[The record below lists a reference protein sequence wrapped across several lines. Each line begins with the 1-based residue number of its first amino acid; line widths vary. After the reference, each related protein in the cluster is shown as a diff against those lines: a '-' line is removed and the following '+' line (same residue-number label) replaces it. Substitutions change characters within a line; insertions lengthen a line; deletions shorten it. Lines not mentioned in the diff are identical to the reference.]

1 VKKTLKAL
9 PKKQLKKKP
18 LAAIAQAIE
27 PRLLYS
33 ADTAA
38 LAISPTSDL
47 PSNQMPSTLHS
58 QSANVALQSESLT
71 PSQLFVLDL
80 RIQDAH
86 GLLAGLQ
93 QQQNAARSRG
103 ETFEILT
110 LDHQDDG
117 ITKIGDAL
125 KERGNNSALH
135 LIGHG
140 DDGMML
146 LGSAWIDQST
156 LRARASDFAS
166 WADGLSSDSDILLYG
181 CDFAANEAGKE
192 SAQSLAQI
200 TGADVAASTDKTANA
215 NKVGNWTLEY
225 QVGQLQSSTTDVANS
240 ASQWQGELTTYVVT
254 NIADSGA
261 GSLRQAILDANLNAG
276 SDTITFNVAG
286 SAVQTI
292 DLQSALPDIADEL
305 LIDGTTQNGWAVG
318 ALTVEL
324 SGTNAGTLANGLKIT
339 STAPVTIRGL
349 AINNFLRNG
358 ILIEAGSGHVIAGNI
373 IGLDAGGSTA
383 RSNGGD
389 GIHIINSGNNFIGG
403 VLTSDRNIVSS
414 NTGYGIALR
423 GGSDGTVV
431 SGNYI
436 GTNVSGIA
444 PLGNTLDGIV
454 VTEATG
460 VVIGGDIAG
469 AGNLISG
476 NIRNGIGLYSAGGN
490 HSVVGNI
497 IGLNALGTAALANG
511 QSGIA
516 INNTNA
522 NRIGSTNTS
531 GRNVVSGNLES
542 GIYFANT
549 TGNVVVNNLIGRD
562 AANTIN
568 IGNRSGLSLDT
579 NTNSNRVGGTGA
591 GEGNVIAGSSW
602 AGIFVASASV
612 DNAFVSNLYFAN
624 AQIAIDLNADGQTP
638 NDLAPDSDT
647 GANGLQNFPYL
658 YTATINGASVNILG
672 EITSLANTSFLI
684 QFYSNPIGTEDPTG
698 YGEGTQLL
706 GSAAFT
712 TNEVGMASLSATF
725 SSAGM
730 SAGDRVSAIATVDLG
745 GGNFASTSEFS
756 QNVPAAL
763 GNSAPTITLAAN
775 APIFTENS
783 TAVFIDSS
791 ALISDTD
798 GGNFDGGSLS
808 VETTTNGSTRDVL
821 SINSEGMSAGQIA
834 VVGNTVFYGGVT
846 IGTFTANSVQLTV
859 SFNANSSAA
868 ATQQLLRNVM
878 FSVTGHDPNPTTRIT
893 QVHINDG
900 DGGLASA
907 NINLAIAVNQTLIVT
922 TSSDMNDG
930 DTSNIFNLL
939 ANRGADGQVSLR
951 EAILATNNSG
961 NATGNQIHFDIA
973 GGGVQRI
980 NITSSLPSIVRE
992 LTIEGR
998 TQLGYADIPLIQIDG
1013 SLVAEG
1019 NGLVLGV
1026 GSSGSTI
1033 RALSITNFTGTGV
1046 GGHGVLVFS
1055 NNNIIQSNHLGVTG
1069 TSASAGNFAGLVLL
1083 SGASNNLVGGTNPD
1097 NENVISANSLGGIS
1111 ITGLGTTNN
1120 HVIGNHIGVAADG
1133 TTARPNGSYGINAW
1147 GDSSG
1152 NYIGGIAAGEAN
1164 LIQNNG
1170 DVGIFVHASA
1180 SAAILSNVFGNNGS
1194 IGIDLNGDGI
1204 SVNDMGD
1211 ADSGGNGLQNFPVL
1225 TSASSTASSFTL
1237 LGSFNSLS
1245 NTTYRIEY
1253 FISPFAAS
1261 NSYGEGLTLIGS
1273 HQVTTDSS
1281 GYTSIAYQGTTNLP
1295 IGFFVSATA
1304 TVDLGAGA
1312 FGGTSEF
1319 AKNIEVSV
1327 QMPAVDVS
1335 WVGVPTTSES
1345 GSTFSF
1351 EVVLRQA
1358 PTANVSIAVSTNNPS
1373 EGVSNTSLLTFTSA
1387 NWNVAQTITITGVND
1402 TVIDGNQSY
1411 QLVFGSASS
1420 ADPAYNG
1427 LTTANKTLTNLDT
1440 STSNTIVVTTTSD
1453 SADGDTSSLANL
1465 FNNQGV
1471 DGKISLRE
1479 AILAA
1484 NNTTNSPVSVDRI
1497 LFNIA
1502 DPLVNGAHTI
1512 SVTSALPA
1520 INNAVIIDGSSEP
1533 NWSTNGNQPVVV
1545 IDGNDLPTFGLYLGS
1560 NADGTT
1566 IKGLVIQNFFGDG
1579 IFVDAGSDGNTLS
1592 GNYIGAL
1599 LTSGAS
1605 AGTQANNAG
1614 AGILILSANN
1624 TIGGATAADR
1634 NVISG
1639 NANGIVINGNLAS
1652 VNLVAGN
1659 YIGTDATGNS
1669 VVSNI
1674 FDGIRIQNGAN
1685 SNVVGGVYAND
1696 RNVISG
1702 NGSEGIEIN
1711 GASSYGNQILG
1722 NYIGVSANGLSNLTS
1737 PTASGSG
1744 VLISG
1749 GASSTRVG
1757 SLGAGNIIAGFRF
1770 AGIEIDG
1777 ASTSTIIQGNR
1788 VGTDTSN
1795 TLNWGTG
1802 ESAILFENG
1811 ASNSLIGGIVLGEG
1825 NILANAGQGA
1835 GTWTDGISIFGT
1847 GNNNAILGNS
1857 IYASIGLGID
1867 LIGNNGNNLNDA
1879 SDIDSGANGLQNY
1892 PVITSAISA
1901 DGNTTVTGTLNSRP
1915 NTNYR
1920 IEFFSSANADA
1931 SGYGEA
1937 ITYLGFV
1944 NVSTDTLGNASFSPV
1959 LLGQSV
1965 PIGHVVTSTATVD
1978 LGAGVYGSTS
1988 EFSLNIVAASLASI
2002 AGTVY
2007 EDTNAN
2013 GQVTDDGVG
2022 IAGAIVSLYRDNGDG
2037 IVGAGDTLVN
2047 IVNANASGQYAFN
2060 DLSAA
2065 TYWVVVDSR
2074 TFSGTSGLNLG
2085 FNLNDVW
2092 AEQTYG
2098 SSGSVTWSAGNYAYS
2113 SAAGAMLGGMRA
2125 DRSDNGASLLTAE
2138 HVTRVSL
2145 AGLSQTAV
2153 DYGFSFGAITNT
2165 RDGDDVA
2172 ANNRTVQGSLR
2183 QFIQNSNALAGVQSS
2198 EFRVAATDPNFVGG
2212 VAVISLNTSL
2222 PTITDTITLDATTQT
2237 NWNGN
2242 TNTAVLGT
2250 GGNVGHNPVGL
2261 SQLQAPEVEIRDF
2274 ASDNNLFKILGNNTV
2289 VRGFSLVGGGIAGDS
2304 NSSTIE
2310 VSALNVTIERNII
2323 GSSATSILD
2332 PGAQKN
2338 AAIGIRVLGQAT
2350 IDRNIFAYIAMH
2362 AISVETGGSNSAI
2375 YNNEFVAPAS
2385 VFNTQAA
2392 VAIRDASNVQVNGN
2406 LVRNSGG
2413 NAIKLIANAE
2423 SNIIRNNSLLNNGVL
2438 AGGDDHAIDI
2448 TGSSDNNV
2456 IEGNLIEAS
2465 AGAGISISGSADNKI
2480 GGIAL
2485 AQANAII
2492 NNSGAGVVL
2501 SSTAQDNQ
2509 AILGNVIYANA
2520 GLGIDL
2526 NADGV
2531 TANDNLPDADVGP
2544 NNLQNFPVL
2553 SLAVTMA
2560 GNTTMTGF
2568 LNGSANTSYRI
2579 EFFSAA
2585 LAHGSGH
2592 GQGQTYL
2599 GFTNVITNPS
2609 GRANFSVLLAGV
2621 NLSVSTAV
2629 SATATVDFG
2638 SGSYG
2643 STSEFSA
2650 NVGSQTSLPGVTV
2663 SPISGNT
2670 SETGNTATFTVA
2682 LNAAPTADVIIS
2694 VTSNTTLEGVVSTS
2708 LLTFTSANWNLPQVV
2723 TVTGVNEEL
2732 VDGDRPYLIT
2742 LGSAISSDSNYSGM
2756 DVPDVA
2762 VVNTDNDTQSNITVT
2777 TTSDVNDGDTSSL
2790 YALQSN
2796 KGADGFISLREAIIA
2811 ANNTSNGSGGID
2823 QILFNIAD
2831 PLIAGAHTITLASA
2845 LPLINSS
2852 MSINATTEPEFL
2864 SNASRPIVVI
2874 NGNGSVSNGLVIT
2887 SSGSNSIIRGL
2898 VVQGFT
2904 SNAIQILANSD
2915 GNIIAGN
2922 YLGQLTTQ
2930 GTGAG
2935 AAYLNGGA
2943 GVFVEGSFN
2952 TIGGTN
2958 ALDKNVISGN
2968 YAGISLEAG
2977 GFNRVLGNF
2986 IGTDA
2991 AGTTS
2996 VANRDSG
3003 LYIAASNSNTI
3014 GGSAAGERNLISG
3027 NQKSGIFIQLGAS
3040 NTNIFGNYI
3049 GTDVTGLGALGNN
3062 IVNESFYAGI
3072 TINGTSNTRVGG
3084 GLTGNG
3090 NIISGNIGN
3099 GISLGDNAIGS
3110 IVAGNT
3116 IGLGSDGQTILG
3128 NSKFGI
3134 QISTTNAVVGGTAVV
3149 DRNIISGNAQGGVYI
3164 TGLGATENRVHGNY
3178 IGTDRSGTLDRGN
3191 TLSGVVID
3199 AGASYNQIGSALAG
3213 GGNVISGNNL
3223 HGIEI
3228 SSAATSNV
3236 VNNNFIGLGND
3247 GIAAIGNTGSGV
3259 FLFDGATNNLIG
3271 GAVGLSYNKIMHNGA
3286 AGVFISTTGLSSTG
3300 NAILGNEI
3308 ALNTGLEID
3317 LDLGGVNPNDIGDGD
3332 SGVNN
3337 LQNFPELTSAS
3348 SIGGT
3353 TTITG
3358 SFNSAA
3364 NTTYRLEFFSSGSA
3378 DASGHG
3384 DAGFYIGFLDVTTN
3398 NLGSTNFT
3406 ATYNGLS
3413 LSAGQFVTATAT
3425 QVNGTSIF
3433 RSTSELSQNI
3443 TIAGVPP
3450 GITVVPANLTTGE
3463 SGSTAQFSV
3472 FLSTPPTANV
3482 TIAVSVSNP
3491 IEAMASTAL
3500 LTFTTSNWNTPQ
3512 VVTVA
3517 GLDDSIIDGAQAFS
3531 INFAPAT
3538 SVDPSYSGI
3547 DAADIAMQNLD
3558 DDTFN
3563 RIVVDTMSDDA
3574 DGDISSIAAL
3584 YANKGTDG
3592 SISLREALI
3601 AANNTVNGS
3610 QRDEIFF
3617 NILQPLL
3624 GGVHRINLNS
3634 ALPTITDAVLIDGAS
3649 EPDFGTTQV
3658 VTLNGLGAGA
3668 SSGLILTANDS
3679 QISGLNINQF
3689 QIDGI
3694 QVYGDNNVVSN
3705 NYISS
3710 NGNAGI
3716 YVQDASVNISVNII
3730 ANQAKGIVVNGSAS
3744 FATASQNEMN
3754 NVGLLIDL
3762 ANDGSTPNDLNDT
3775 DVGPNDLLNT
3785 PVIASVNTDL
3795 TTQIQVTGSINTLPN
3810 RTLSIEIF
3818 EHGTAGQSVR
3828 SRYVSTF
3835 NLTTDSFGNAGFVQI
3850 FSGAYP
3856 AGTLF
3861 SATATEAFGA
3871 MGSSSS
3877 EHSSAVAALIP
3888 TAAAVIVTP
3897 GVLNVNES
3905 GTSASLG
3912 VVLAN
3917 APTANVVINLTSNQ
3931 AGEVSLSTSSLT
3943 FTPLNWNITQFVT
3956 TTGLQDF
3963 VNDGTQTLSII
3974 TSNTFS
3980 TDANYNGLVVADVT
3994 VSNLEV
4000 ANLAPAIVAPSGFT
4014 ATEDITSNLG
4024 GASTGLSIS
4033 DLDAGNGLV
4042 SVTLATSNGA
4052 FSLISVAGIL
4062 FTVGNGSAA
4071 RTMTFEGNIAAINN
4085 AINTISFTPD
4095 AQFSGTATFAITVD
4109 DLGNSGTGGAL
4120 SISRSI
4126 PIVITPVNDGAS
4138 FAGSAAA
4145 LVSEGGTVVI
4155 QPSML
4160 NLIDID
4166 TNAADLIYT
4175 IKASSGDG
4183 EFMRSGVSLRIG
4195 DSFSQ
4200 ADLDAQLIQFSH
4212 FGGELPGASVTLGAS
4227 ERFGQALADFNMN
4240 FSVAAVNDAPVIN
4253 PIALTALPETSASGT
4268 SVATVSAVDADSP
4281 AGLSFSLVNDAQGAF
4296 QIDASSGVI
4305 SVRDATK
4312 IDFETASQLGIR
4324 VRASDNAGAF
4334 VERDVTVQISD
4345 IAESN
4350 PVTLVT
4356 LAPPVTP
4363 VVGGTTTSLPPI
4375 DSNPSTGGYTSPAVP
4390 GNPATNIVSTITSGD
4405 LPNSSPDTALR
4416 SPAPVGD
4423 VPRTSQTKATTTR
4436 DKETFV
4442 DPNLNTSSVGGSNK
4456 LTDKAKSTLNQ
4467 LIEQQDADAQ
4477 IKKRRELNA
4486 DSLDYLLSASRKS
4499 SAAIVPATVRLSDF
4513 KLPSN
4518 AQTTS
4523 IPEGSIDAT
4532 QTSKNFSVVIDTIE
4546 VGGMALSVGAV
4557 AWATRTGGLIAALL
4571 SAIPAWKG
4579 LDPLLVLSPSK
4590 NSKHKEFEEF
4600 SDTEIRLDEE
4610 AVREVL

>member
-1 VKKTLKAL
+1 VKKPLKAL

-47 PSNQMPSTLHS
+47 PSNQVPSTLHS
-58 QSANVALQSESLT
+58 QSASVAMQSESLT
-71 PSQLFVLDL
+71 PSQLFVVDL
-80 RIQDAH
+80 RIQDAQ

-93 QQQNAARSRG
+93 RQQNAAQARG

-110 LDHQDDG
+110 LDSQDDG
-117 ITKIGDAL
+117 VTKISQAL
-125 KERGNNSALH
+125 KEHGNTTVLH

-146 LGSAWIDQST
+146 LGSVWIDEAT
-156 LRARASDFAS
+156 LRARASDFAA

-200 TGADVAASTDKTANA
+200 TGADVAASTDKTAN
-215 NKVGNWTLEY
+215 VGNWALEY
-225 QVGQLQSSTTDVANS
+225 QIGQLQSSTTDVANS

-254 NIADSGA
+254 NNADSGA

-276 SDTITFNVAG
+276 SDTITFNLAG
-286 SAVQTI
+286 SAVQSI
-292 DLQSALPDIADEL
+292 GLQSALPDISDGL
-305 LIDGTTQNGWAVG
+305 LIDGTTQNGWSVG

-324 SGTNAGTLANGLKIT
+324 NGANAGTLADGLKIT
-339 STAPVTIRGL
+339 STAPVTVRGL
-349 AINNFLRNG
+349 TINNFRNNG
-358 ILIEAGSGHVIAGNI
+358 IFIEAGSGHVIAGNI
-373 IGLDAGGSTA
+373 IGLDAGGSIA

-389 GIHIINSGNNFIGG
+389 GIHVINSGNNFIGG

-436 GTNVSGIA
+436 GTNVSGDA
-444 PLGNTLDGIV
+444 PMGNALDGIV

-460 VVIGGDIAG
+460 VVIGGEVAG
-469 AGNLISG
+469 QGNLISG

-490 HSVVGNI
+490 HTIVGNF

-522 NRIGSTNTS
+522 NRIGSTATS

-549 TGNVVVNNLIGRD
+549 SGNVVVNNLIGRD

-568 IGNRSGLSLDT
+568 IGNRAGLSLDT
-579 NTNSNRVGGTGA
+579 NTNGNRIGGVGA

-612 DNAFVSNLYFAN
+612 DNAFLGNRYIAN
-624 AQIAIDLNADGQTP
+624 AQIAIDLNADGLTP

-672 EITSLANTSFLI
+672 EITSAANTRFLI
-684 QFYSNPIGTEDPTG
+684 QFYNNPAGTEDPTG
-698 YGEGTQLL
+698 FGEGSELL
-706 GSAAFT
+706 GVATVT
-712 TNEVGMASLSATF
+712 TNAVGMASISASF

-730 SAGDRVSAIATVDLG
+730 SAGDRVTAIATVDLG

-756 QNVPAAL
+756 QNAIASL

-775 APIFTENS
+775 APIFTENG
-783 TAVFIDSS
+783 TAVVIDSS
-791 ALISDTD
+791 AIISDIN
-798 GGNFDGGSLS
+798 GGNFDGGSLV
-808 VETTTNGSTRDVL
+808 VETTTNGSMRDVL
-821 SINSEGMSAGQIA
+821 WINSEGLSAGQIA
-834 VVGNTVFYGGVT
+834 VVGNTVFYSGVG
-846 IGTFTANSVQLTV
+846 IGTLAANSVQLTV

-868 ATQQLLRNVM
+868 AAQQLLRNVM
-878 FSVTGHDPNPTTRIT
+878 FSVTGQDPNPTTRIA
-893 QVHINDG
+893 QVRINDG
-900 DGGLASA
+900 DGGLAFA
-907 NINLAIAVNQTLIVT
+907 NINLPITVNQTLIVT
-922 TSSDMNDG
+922 TSADINDG

-951 EAILATNNSG
+951 EAILATNTSG
-961 NATGNQIHFDIA
+961 NPTGNQIHFDIA

-980 NITSSLPSIVRE
+980 NVTSNLPSIVRE

-998 TQLGYADIPLIQIDG
+998 TQFGYADIPLIEIDG

-1055 NNNIIQSNHLGVTG
+1055 NNNIIQSNHLGVTS

-1120 HVIGNHIGVAADG
+1120 YVVGNHIGVAADG
-1133 TTARPNGSYGINAW
+1133 TTARPNGSYGINVW

-1164 LIQNNG
+1164 LVQNNG

-1180 SAAILSNVFGNNGS
+1180 SASILGNVLSNNGS
-1194 IGIDLNGDGI
+1194 LGIDLNGDGV
-1204 SVNDMGD
+1204 SVNDIGD
-1211 ADSGGNGLQNFPVL
+1211 ADTGGNGLQNFPVL

-1253 FISPFAAS
+1253 FVSPFAAA
-1261 NSYGEGLTLIGS
+1261 NGYGEGLTLIGS

-1281 GYTSIAYQGTTNLP
+1281 GYSNIAYQGTTTLP

-1304 TVDLGAGA
+1304 TVDYGAGA

-1335 WVGVPTTSES
+1335 WVGVPTTSEA

-1358 PTANVSIAVSTNNPS
+1358 PTANVSISVSTNNPS

-1387 NWNVAQTITITGVND
+1387 NWNTPQTITVTGVND
-1402 TVIDGNQSY
+1402 TVIDGNRSY
-1411 QLVFGSASS
+1411 QLIFGAASS

-1427 LTTANKTLTNLDT
+1427 LITANRTLTNLDT
-1440 STSNTIVVTTTSD
+1440 STSNSIYVTTVSD
-1453 SADGDTSSLANL
+1453 NIDGDISSLANL
-1465 FNNQGV
+1465 LNNQGV
-1471 DGKISLRE
+1471 DGRISLRE
-1479 AILAA
+1479 AVAAA
-1484 NNTTNSPVSVDRI
+1484 NNTTNSPGAVDRI
-1497 LFNIA
+1497 LFNIQ
-1502 DPLVNGAHTI
+1502 DPLVNGAHRITLA
-1512 SVTSALPA
+1512 STLPA
-1520 INNAVIIDGSSEP
+1520 INNGVVIDGSSEP
-1533 NWSTNGNQPVVV
+1533 DWAANGNRPVVI
-1545 IDGNDLPTFGLYLGS
+1545 IDGNDLPTFGFYLGS

-1566 IKGLVIQNFFGDG
+1566 IKGLAIQNFAGDG
-1579 IFVDAGSDGNTLS
+1579 IFIDAGSDGNTLS

-1605 AGTQANNAG
+1605 AGIQANNAG
-1614 AGILILSANN
+1614 AGITILGENN
-1624 TIGGATAADR
+1624 IVGGSTEADR
-1634 NVISG
+1634 NVVSG
-1639 NANGIVINGNLAS
+1639 NANGILIEGGLARLNLI
-1652 VNLVAGN
+1652 AGN
-1659 YIGTDATGNS
+1659 YIGTDATGS
-1669 VVSNI
+1669 FVVRNT
-1674 FDGIRIQNGAN
+1674 FDGVRIQNGAHDN
-1685 SNVVGGVYAND
+1685 IVGGASSNE

-1702 NGSEGIEIN
+1702 NGSEGIEIL
-1711 GASSYGNQILG
+1711 GALSNNNVVLG
-1722 NYIGVSANGLSNLTS
+1722 NYIGVSADGLSNLTS
-1737 PTASGSG
+1737 STASGSG
-1744 VLISG
+1744 ILIFG
-1749 GASSTRVG
+1749 GASNTLIG
-1757 SLGAGNIIAGFRF
+1757 SVGAGNIISGFRF
-1770 AGIEIDG
+1770 AGIEVDG
-1777 ASTSTIIQGNR
+1777 ASTGTIIQGNR
-1788 VGTDTSN
+1788 IGTDSSN
-1795 TLNWGTG
+1795 TMNWGTG
-1802 ESAILFENG
+1802 ESAILLENG
-1811 ASNSLIGGIVLGEG
+1811 ASNSLIGGVNFGDG
-1825 NILANAGQGA
+1825 NILANSGQGA
-1835 GTWTDGISIFGT
+1835 GTWTDGISISGT
-1847 GNNNAILGNS
+1847 GQNNAILGNH
-1857 IYASIGLGID
+1857 IYASGGLGID
-1867 LIGNNGNNLNDA
+1867 LIGNDGNTPND
-1879 SDIDSGANGLQNY
+1879 SNDLDSGANSLQNY
-1892 PVITSAISA
+1892 PVLTVAVSTGANITI
-1901 DGNTTVTGTLNSRP
+1901 TGTLNSRP

-1920 IEFFSSANADA
+1920 IEFFSAANADA
-1931 SGYGEA
+1931 SNHGEA
-1937 ITYLGFV
+1937 TTYLGFV
-1944 NVSTDTLGNASFSPV
+1944 KVLTDALGNASFAPT
-1959 LLGQSV
+1959 LFGQSI
-1965 PIGHVVTSTATVD
+1965 PGGQLITSTATAD
-1978 LGAGVYGSTS
+1978 LGLDVYGSTS
-1988 EFSLNIVAASLASI
+1988 EFSLNTVVTTLASI

-2047 IVNANASGQYAFN
+2047 IVNANASGEYAFN

-2098 SSGSVTWSAGNYAYS
+2098 SSGSITWSSGNYAYS
-2113 SAAGAMLGGMRA
+2113 STAGAMLGGMRA

-2145 AGLSQTAV
+2145 AGVNQTAI
-2153 DYGFSFGAITNT
+2153 DYGFSFNAITNT
-2165 RDGDDVA
+2165 RDGDDVT

-2183 QFIQNSNALAGVQSS
+2183 QFIQNSNALAGVQFS

-2212 VAVISLNTSL
+2212 VAVISLSTSL

-2237 NWNGN
+2237 SWRGN

-2274 ASDNNLFKILGNNTV
+2274 AGDNNLFKILGNNTA
-2289 VRGFSLVGGGIAGDS
+2289 VRGFSLVGGGIAGDP

-2323 GSSATSILD
+2323 GSSATSIVD

-2362 AISVETGGSNSAI
+2362 AISVETGGSNSVI

-2385 VFNTQAA
+2385 VYNTQAA

-2423 SNIIRNNSLLNNGVL
+2423 SNTIRNNSFLNSGVL
-2438 AGGDDHAIDI
+2438 TGGDDHAIDI
-2448 TGSSDNNV
+2448 TGSSDNNL

-2480 GGIAL
+2480 GGTAL

-2501 SSTAQDNQ
+2501 SSTAQNNQ
-2509 AILGNVIYANA
+2509 AILGNLIYANA

-2531 TANDNLPDADVGP
+2531 SANDSLPDADVGP
-2544 NNLQNFPVL
+2544 NDLQNFPVL
-2553 SLAVTMA
+2553 TLAVSTA
-2560 GNTTMTGF
+2560 GNTTITGY
-2568 LNGSANTSYRI
+2568 LNGAANTNYRI
-2579 EFFSAA
+2579 EFFSAVQ
-2585 LAHGSGH
+2585 AHASGH

-2599 GFTNVITNPS
+2599 GFTNVVTNAS
-2609 GRANFSVLLAGV
+2609 GSANFSGLLAGV
-2621 NLSVSTAV
+2621 NLSVNTAV

-2638 SGSYG
+2638 LGSYS

-2650 NVGSQTSLPGVTV
+2650 NVSSQINLPGITV
-2663 SPISGNT
+2663 SPISSNT
-2670 SETGNTATFTVA
+2670 SEAGGTASFTVV
-2682 LNAAPTADVIIS
+2682 LNAPPTADVTIS
-2694 VTSNTTLEGVVSTS
+2694 VVSDTTLEGIVSTS
-2708 LLTFTSANWNLPQVV
+2708 LLTFTSINWNIPKVV

-2732 VDGDRPYLIT
+2732 VDGDRAYSIT

-2762 VVNTDNDTQSNITVT
+2762 AVNTDNDTQSNITVT

-2796 KGADGFISLREAIIA
+2796 KGGDGFISLREAIIA

-2823 QILFNIAD
+2823 QILFNISD
-2831 PLIAGAHTITLASA
+2831 PLIAGAHTISLTSA
-2845 LPLINSS
+2845 LPLISSS
-2852 MSINATTEPEFL
+2852 MSINATTEPEFF
-2864 SNASRPIVVI
+2864 SNANRPIVVI
-2874 NGNGSVSNGLVIT
+2874 NGNGSVGNGLVIT

-2930 GTGAG
+2930 GTGANT
-2935 AAYLNGGA
+2935 ALLNGGA

-3003 LYIAASNSNTI
+3003 LYIAASNNNTI

-3099 GISLGDNAIGS
+3099 GISLGDNAVGS

-3128 NSKFGI
+3128 NSGYGI
-3134 QISTTNAVVGGTAVV
+3134 EISTTNSLIGGIATT
-3149 DRNIISGNAQGGVYI
+3149 DRNVISGNGLSGIHI
-3164 TGLGATENRVHGNY
+3164 TGMGATENRLLGNY
-3178 IGTDRSGTLDRGN
+3178 IGTDRTGLVDRGN
-3191 TLSGVVID
+3191 ALSGIVLD
-3199 AGASYNQIGSALAG
+3199 EGASNNQIGGALAG

-3228 SSAATSNV
+3228 SSAAAGNI

-3247 GIAAIGNTGSGV
+3247 GITAVANTGSGV

-3271 GAVGLSYNKIMHNGA
+3271 GTVGFSYNKIMHNGA

-3317 LDLGGVNPNDIGDGD
+3317 LGLSGVNPNDIGDGD
-3332 SGVNN
+3332 SGVND
-3337 LQNFPELTSAS
+3337 LQNFPVLTSAS

-3358 SFNSAA
+3358 SLNSVA

-3378 DASGHG
+3378 DSSSHG
-3384 DAGFYIGFLDVTTN
+3384 DAAFYIGFLDVATN

-3425 QVNGTSIF
+3425 QVNGTSTL

-3443 TIAGVPP
+3443 TISGVPA
-3450 GITVVPANLTTGE
+3450 GITVVPGNLTTSE
-3463 SGSTAQFSV
+3463 LGSTAQFSV
-3472 FLSTPPTANV
+3472 ALTTAPTANV
-3482 TIAVSVSNP
+3482 TIAISVSNP
-3491 IEAMASTAL
+3491 IEAMVSTAL

-3512 VVTVA
+3512 VVTVT

-3538 SVDPSYSGI
+3538 SLDPSYSGL

-3563 RIVVDTMSDDA
+3563 RIVVDTTSDDA

-3584 YANKGTDG
+3584 YANKGADG
-3592 SISLREALI
+3592 SISLREALL
-3601 AANNTVNGS
+3601 AANNTANGS
-3610 QRDEIFF
+3610 LRDEIFF

-3624 GGVHRINLNS
+3624 GGVHSINVSS

-3649 EPDFGTTQV
+3649 EPDYSTTQV
-3658 VTLNGLGAGA
+3658 ITLNGIGAGA
-3668 SSGLILTANDS
+3668 SSGLIQNANDS

-3694 QVYGDNNVVSN
+3694 QIYGFNNVVSN

-3710 NGNAGI
+3710 NGNVGI
-3716 YVQDASVNISVNII
+3716 YVQDASVNISLNII

-3744 FATASQNEMN
+3744 HATVSQNQMN

-3775 DVGPNDLLNT
+3775 NIGPNDLLNT
-3785 PVIASVNTDL
+3785 PVITSVYTDSNF
-3795 TTQIQVTGSINTLPN
+3795 QIQLTGSISTFPN
-3810 RTLSIEIF
+3810 RTLSIEVF
-3818 EHGTAGQSVR
+3818 EHGTVGQSIR
-3828 SRYVSTF
+3828 SQYVATF
-3835 NLTTDSFGNAGFVQI
+3835 NLTTDAFGNAGFVQI

-3871 MGSSSS
+3871 IGSSSS
-3877 EHSSAVAALIP
+3877 EHSSAVAALVP

-3905 GTSASLG
+3905 GTNASFG
-3912 VVLAN
+3912 VALAN
-3917 APTANVVINLTSNQ
+3917 APSANVVINLTSSQ
-3931 AGEVSLSTSSLT
+3931 AGEVSLSTNSLT

-3963 VNDGTQTLSII
+3963 INDGTKTLSII

-4000 ANLAPAIVAPSGFT
+4000 ANIAPAIVAPSGFT

-4033 DLDAGNGLV
+4033 DLDAGNGLL

-4052 FSLISVAGIL
+4052 FSLISVAGIT
-4062 FTVGNGSAA
+4062 FTLGDGSAA
-4071 RTMTFEGNIAAINN
+4071 RTMAFQGSVAAINN
-4085 AINTISFTPD
+4085 AINNISFTPD
-4095 AQFSGTATFAITVD
+4095 AQFFGTATFGITVD

-4120 SISRSI
+4120 SISRAI
-4126 PIVITPVNDGAS
+4126 PIVVTPVNDEAS

-4145 LVSEGGTVVI
+4145 LVIEGGTVVI

-4160 NLIDID
+4160 NLVDID

-4175 IKASSGDG
+4175 IRASSGDG

-4200 ADLDAQLIQFSH
+4200 ADVDAQLIQFSH
-4212 FGGELPGASVTLGAS
+4212 FGGELPSASVTLGAS
-4227 ERFGQALADFNMN
+4227 ERFGTALADFNMN
-4240 FSVAAVNDAPVIN
+4240 FSVLAVNDAPVMN
-4253 PIALTALPETSASGT
+4253 PIALTPIPERRASGT

-4281 AGLSFSLVNDAQGAF
+4281 FELSFSLVNDAQGAF

-4312 IDFETASQLGIR
+4312 IDFETASQLAIR

-4334 VERDVTVQISD
+4334 VERDLTVQISD
-4345 IAESN
+4345 VAESN
-4350 PVTLVT
+4350 PVTLVIPV
-4356 LAPPVTP
+4356 PPGTP

-4375 DSNPSTGGYTSPAVP
+4375 DANPSTGGYISPAGP

-4405 LPNSSPDTALR
+4405 LPNSSQDAASR

-4423 VPRTSQTKATTTR
+4423 VPRTAQTKATITR

-4442 DPNLNTSSVGGSNK
+4442 DPNLNTSSGGGSNK
-4456 LTDKAKSTLNQ
+4456 LTDKAKATLNQ
-4467 LIEQQDADAQ
+4467 LLEQQDADAQ

-4486 DSLDYLLSASRKS
+4486 DSLDYLLSASRKY

-4523 IPEGSIDAT
+4523 IPEGSIDTT
-4532 QTSKNFSVVIDTIE
+4532 QASKNFSVVIDTIE

-4590 NSKHKEFEEF
+4590 NSQHKEFEEF